1 MKTKNEENKNSF
13 PHSYVEKRK
22 IDEVAGQ
29 TYSWLG
35 RTYVFVRKTQVKTW
49 KGVFLLAF
57 VAGFFISIITT
68 VSLNLQSM
76 SDAAEEVSL
85 SLLDAQ
91 SGEGYLSATEG
102 DSFDLDVIIDTNG
115 NDAVAARAIIE
126 YDPLFFQMTGWDLT
140 NSVFAN
146 SLDCSDVD
154 DPDRTCE
161 IIDNDTVNGI
171 LDITVAKP
179 TPGVNVASGVLA
191 TVSFQ
196 ALQSSAESKNISL
209 RFTSV
214 GSYEDSDVIADDG
227 NGTDILASVFNA
239 SITVN
244 PIDLTSPILGEITPI
259 VTPTSDST
267 PSYVFSSTEAGTI
280 TYGGSC
286 SSSDVTAVLGNNTIT
301 FNSLGDGTYSD
312 CTIVVTDA
320 SGNVSDSLAVTSF
333 TIESI
338 AVALER
344 GDVDQ
349 NGVINTTD
357 AQLVLRKSVGMD
369 MSQTNWYDSANTG
382 DANCD
387 DITNTTDAMLIL
399 RNSVGSDMSATDWC
413 L

>member
-1 MKTKNEENKNSF
+1 MKTKNEENKNSL
-13 PHSYVEKRK
+13 PHSYEEKRK
-22 IDEVAGQ
+22 IDEIAGQ

-35 RTYVFVRKTQVKTW
+35 RTYVFVRKTQIKTW

-57 VAGFFISIITT
+57 VAGFFISIIAT

-102 DSFDLDVIIDTNG
+102 DNFDLDVIIDTNG
-115 NDAVAARAIIE
+115 SDVVVARAIIE

-146 SLDCSDVD
+146 GLDCSDVD

-191 TVSFQ
+191 TISFQ

-209 RFTSV
+209 RFISA

-239 SITVN
+239 SIIVN
-244 PIDLTSPILGEITPI
+244 PIDLTPPVLGEITPI
-259 VTPTSDST
+259 VTPTSDNT
-267 PSYVFSSTEAGTI
+267 PNYVFSSTEAGTI
-280 TYGGSC
+280 IYGGSC

-320 SGNVSDSLAVTSF
+320 SGNVSDSLAISSF

-338 AVALER
+338 AITLER

-349 NGVINTTD
+349 NGTINTTD

-369 MSQTNWYDSANTG
+369 MSLTSWYDSINTG

-387 DITNTTDAMLIL
+387 GVTNTTDAMLIL
-399 RNSVGSDMSATDWC
+399 RNSIGLDMSETDWC

>member
-1 MKTKNEENKNSF
+1 MKTKNEENKNPF
-13 PHSYVEKRK
+13 SYSHTEKRK

-35 RTYVFVRKTQVKTW
+35 KTYVFARKTQVKTW

-68 VSLNLQSM
+68 VSLNIQSM

-85 SLLDAQ
+85 SLLDSQ
-91 SGEGYLSATEG
+91 SGEGSLIATEG
-102 DSFDLDVIIDTNG
+102 DSFDLDVIVDTNG
-115 NDAVAARAIIE
+115 NDAVVARAIIE

-140 NSVFAN
+140 DSVFAN
-146 SLDCSDVD
+146 GLDCGDVD
-154 DPDRTCE
+154 DPDRACE
-161 IIDNDTVNGI
+161 IINNDAINGI

-179 TPGVNVASGVLA
+179 TPGINVASGVLA

-196 ALQSSAESKNISL
+196 ALQSSVESKDISL

-214 GSYEDSDVIADDG
+214 GNYEDSDVIADDG
-227 NGTDILASVFNA
+227 SGTDILASVFNT
-239 SITVN
+239 SVIVN
-244 PIDLTSPILGEITPI
+244 PIDLTSPVLGEITPI

-267 PSYVFSSTEAGTI
+267 PNYVFSSTEAGTI

-286 SSSDVTAVLGNNTIT
+286 SSSDGVAILGNNTIT
-301 FNSLGDGTYSD
+301 FNSLGEGTYAD
-312 CTIVVTDA
+312 CTITVTDA
-320 SGNVSDSLAVTSF
+320 SGNISDVLAVASF
-333 TIESI
+333 TIESVAI
-338 AVALER
+338 ALER

-349 NGVINTTD
+349 NGIINTTD
-357 AQLVLRKSVGMD
+357 AQLVLRRSVGMD
-369 MSQTNWYDSANTG
+369 MSQTSWYDSANTG

-387 DITNTTDAMLIL
+387 DVTNTTDAMLIL